1 MTDELNDEPIVYK
14 AGKMNT
20 GERVTNRWQ
29 SRLRQGMQKRLV
41 VCKKDG
47 TQLFDVPLAA
57 ALAVSGGVAL
67 VAPFWA
73 VVGGLATLV
82 APITLEMITE

>member
-14 AGKMNT
+14 AGTMNT
-20 GERVTNRWQ
+20 GERVT

-41 VCKKDG
+41 VRKKDG
-47 TQLFDVPLAA
+47 EQLLNVPLAA
-57 ALAVSGGVAL
+57 ALAVSGGVAI
-67 VAPFWA
+67 VTPFWA
-73 VVGGLATLV
+73 VVGGVATII